1 MMHKNRSNLFTM
13 LVVVVLGTV
22 EPSCA
27 AFSQF
32 MNSLPTVVNYIGQ
45 AQTVLRM
52 IDLAVDTAMTSGGVS
67 ADALEKYRK
76 AMAATYAGID
86 VAQRVLNGA
95 SDLNQNQID
104 DAFKQFR
111 EAYASLQ
118 EVLKEIGLVHTG
130 GRLQL
135 SYFSVAIPDP
145 IVIQNYMTRHGR

>member
-1 MMHKNRSNLFTM
+1 
-13 LVVVVLGTV
+13 
-22 EPSCA
+22 
-27 AFSQF
+27 